1 MIKRIVAVAL
11 WLTLGLTPTLRAQV
25 YAEMLLAGKE
35 RAERKEIQS
44 LTVPGHTDV
53 YNQLHHHG
61 PAFES
66 ELVGYRVYFDRRQTV
81 DIYGKRHKGLELAHT
96 QFYPTDED
104 IRNGYGDDVLWAGST
119 VSVGSLRGFIDGQPT
134 FIEPVERR
142 TESILD
148 YGPDKAVVEVK
159 AEGWEYQGKRITV
172 IQRFTLYAEHRDV
185 RVDVTFE
192 GLKEIPAPF
201 CTGVLKFPGGMEYTD
216 HDGLCATWGTN
227 WAYGPKDTLDA
238 HRKATIGVAVC
249 IPPQY
254 VAGEPDNNEN
264 KLYLI
269 TPAPSEPAGNA
280 KTKKA
285 YSTAPPIEDYS
296 ITYYLA
302 FCSDAEEWEH
312 TFHSADEWFIWVKQW
327 KKDVCQETRHF

>member
-1 MIKRIVAVAL
+1 MKKTMRKVVIAL
-11 WLTLGLTPTLRAQV
+11 LLTLGITPMLQAQV
-25 YAEMLLAGKE
+25 YAELLLAGKE

-44 LTVPGHTDV
+44 LTVPGHVDV
-53 YNQLHHHG
+53 YNQLYHHG

-66 ELVGYRVYFDRRQTV
+66 ELVGYRVYFDHRQTV
-81 DIYGKRHKGLELAHT
+81 DIYGKRHKGLELNHT

-104 IRNGYGDDVLWAGST
+104 IRHGYGDDVLWAGTT
-119 VSVGSLRGFIDGQPT
+119 VSVGSLRGFIDGMPT

-159 AEGWEYQGKRITV
+159 VEGWQYQGKRINMT
-172 IQRFTLYAEHRDV
+172 QRFTLYAEHRDV

-192 GLKEIPAPF
+192 GLSEMPAPF
-201 CTGVLKFPGGMEYTD
+201 CTGVLKFPGGLEYSD
-216 HDGLCATWGTN
+216 HNGLCATWGSN

-238 HRKATIGVAVC
+238 RKKATVGVAVC
-249 IPPQY
+249 IPPRY
-254 VAGEPDNNEN
+254 VVGEPDNKEN
-264 KLYLI
+264 KLFLI
-269 TPAPSEPAGNA
+269 KPAPPVTTGNS

-285 YSTAPPIEDYS
+285 YTEAPPLEEYS

-302 FCSDAEEWEH
+302 FCSAAEGWAGS
-312 TFHSADEWFIWVKQW
+312 FHSADEWFTWVKEW
-327 KKDVCQETRHF
+327 KKEICQ

>member
-1 MIKRIVAVAL
+1 MKRVIVAL
-11 WLTLGLTPTLRAQV
+11 LLTFGMMPTMHAQV

-44 LTVPGHTDV
+44 LTVPGHVDV

-66 ELVGYRVYFDRRQTV
+66 ELVGYRIYFDHRQTV

-104 IRNGYGDDVLWAGST
+104 IRHGYGDDVLWAGTT
-119 VSVGSLRGFIDGQPT
+119 VSVGSLRGFIDGLPT

-142 TESILD
+142 TERILD
-148 YGPDKAVVEVK
+148 YGPDKAVIEVK
-159 AEGWEYQGKRITV
+159 VEGWQYQGDRINMT
-172 IQRFTLYAEHRDV
+172 QRFTLYAEHRDV

-192 GLKEIPAPF
+192 NLKEIPAPF

-227 WAYGPKDTLDA
+227 WAYGPKDTLA
-238 HRKATIGVAVC
+238 HHKATVGVAVC
-249 IPPQY
+249 IPPRY
-254 VAGEPDNNEN
+254 VVGEPDNIDN
-264 KLYLI
+264 KLFLI
-269 TPAPSEPAGNA
+269 SPAPPVQDKNTKA
-280 KTKKA
+280 KKA
-285 YSTAPPIEDYS
+285 YTATAPIGEYS

-302 FCSDAEEWEH
+302 FCSDAEKWEH
-312 TFHSADEWFIWVKQW
+312 SFHSADEWFTWVKQW
-327 KKDVCQETRHF
+327 KKDVCQETSHF